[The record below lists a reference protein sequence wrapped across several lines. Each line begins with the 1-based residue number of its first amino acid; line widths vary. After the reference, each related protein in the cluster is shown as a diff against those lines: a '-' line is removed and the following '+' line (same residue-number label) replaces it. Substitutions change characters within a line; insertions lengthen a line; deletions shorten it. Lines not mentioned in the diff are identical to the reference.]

1 MKHRLAAGT
10 STVLLAVL
18 SPLAT
23 STSAHAATPTAVVT
37 MEDFVLWDGCNDYPY
52 TYSVDPAGSTRW
64 TMTTYHHEGGW
75 WGIADGQVN
84 SRDNAAAGTAYF
96 QFCDTG
102 TPLGAY
108 PIFGRLS
115 ADAGPIFMTTSD
127 TFTVRRPATQTL
139 IEVSDKT
146 PRPGQQVEVRLV
158 TMVETPTGFVRD
170 DSSVLQ
176 LQQKTKKGWQKIAKK
191 RTDKGKA
198 KTGFRYRGGKVTLR
212 GKSVGSS
219 SDNDTGSFS
228 VKVTFG

>member
-1 MKHRLAAGT
+1 
-10 STVLLAVL
+10 
-18 SPLAT
+18 
-23 STSAHAATPTAVVT
+23 
-37 MEDFVLWDGCNDYPY
+37 
-52 TYSVDPAGSTRW
+52 
-64 TMTTYHHEGGW
+64 
-75 WGIADGQVN
+75 
-84 SRDNAAAGTAYF
+84 
-96 QFCDTG
+96 
-102 TPLGAY
+102 
-108 PIFGRLS
+108 
-115 ADAGPIFMTTSD
+115 MTTSD